1 MFVPNWNKPPSPA
14 PVRDKANLVLK
25 ESVIGCLF
33 LIDNL
38 AHMCKRQ
45 PKGESMLTR
54 RNFIGALG
62 IASAGIVLGLPG
74 CGPTAS
80 KTPTYGLNDTVS
92 SDIIDFTLHRAT
104 LAYYADGSTSKL
116 GLVSTGRVTN
126 ADTAYLPIES
136 ESESLLP
143 YAANKGR
150 VLICLEFTVKN
161 NDRATLD
168 IGGTFSDWLGQDIT
182 ATYQDKDYPIKSY
195 DSHDIDGDVFGINLS
210 HSIYSKDEGATWFA
224 NNSRNYML
232 KADNAITLR
241 LVCIAGFEPTSLT
254 DTYQLKVDI
263 LNSKKESDQFVFEIS

>member
-1 MFVPNWNKPPSPA
+1 
-14 PVRDKANLVLK
+14 
-25 ESVIGCLF
+25 
-33 LIDNL
+33 
-38 AHMCKRQ
+38 
-45 PKGESMLTR
+45 MLTR

-62 IASAGIVLGLPG
+62 VASAGIVLGLPG

-80 KTPTYGLNDTVS
+80 KTPTYDINDTVS

-116 GLVSTGRVTN
+116 VSTGRVTN
-126 ADTAYLPIES
+126 ADTVYLPTESRS
-136 ESESLLP
+136 ESILP

-161 NDRATLD
+161 NDRATLN
-168 IGGTFSDWLGQDIT
+168 IGGDWLSRDLT
-182 ATYQDKDYPIKSY
+182 ATYQGKDYPIKSY
-195 DSHDIDGDVFGINLS
+195 DSNDIDGDVFGINLS

-224 NNSRNYML
+224 NNSRNYLL
-232 KADNAITLR
+232 KASDTITLR
-241 LVCIAGFEPTSLT
+241 LVGIASFEPTNLT